1 MIRSRPIFSA
11 IGVVLL
17 AAVVAAG
24 VTVGVLRLV
33 SPSRTNPQSVDI
45 RSGVT
50 ISEDSAIVQAAARA
64 KPAVVSLVTAQEPQ
78 LVAGSGYLVTSDGY
92 IVTNMDVIAGAASI
106 TVLITGD
113 AKLHQARLVDYDC
126 QTAVA
131 VLKIDQVSGLPTL
144 AFGDPSSVVSGQVV
158 VAVAGPLQGGAVTR
172 GIVSALHRGATVANP
187 SAPGATIQISDTIQT
202 DATIDTGTAGGPL
215 LNVGGQVIA
224 IAMQGAAGENG
235 YGLNAADVQDD
246 VQQILLTGQV
256 TVPSLGAGTIDLG
269 AQVAALRSLPEGSL
283 VDSITA
289 SGPAAIAGLQAGD
302 VITQLDDVKIDA
314 AHPLALLL
322 RSQFHVDQRV
332 TLTYTRA
339 GASTQVQ
346 LTLSGQHPAC

>member
-1 MIRSRPIFSA
+1 MIRSRSIFSA
-11 IGVVLL
+11 IGVILL

-24 VTVGVLRLV
+24 VTVGVVHLV
-33 SPSRTNPQSVDI
+33 SPSLTNPQSVDI
-45 RSGVT
+45 RAGVT

-92 IVTNMDVIAGAASI
+92 IVTNMEVIAGAASI

-113 AKLHQARLVDYDC
+113 VKLHQARLVDYDC

-172 GIVSALHRGATVANP
+172 GIVSALHRGATIPNP
-187 SAPGATIQISDTIQT
+187 SAPDRSIQISDTIQT
-202 DATIDTGTAGGPL
+202 DASIDTGTAGGPL

-246 VQQILLTGQV
+246 VQQILQTGQV
-256 TVPSLGAGTIDLG
+256 TVPSLGAGTTDLG

-283 VDSITA
+283 IDSITA

-302 VITQLDDVKIDA
+302 VITQLDDVKIDE

-339 GASTQVQ
+339 GASSQVQ
-346 LTLSGQHPAC
+346 LTLGGQHPAC